1 MVFRRNGVGRVLE
14 TSQEYDVILFTRID
28 IGCSD
33 FDILQNGSF
42 SIVGN
47 SDLNTPRSLGHTWF
61 RKAQFYYK
69 HIGAFRLRTFLE
81 QLGYSVKVIDF
92 SSMLSLPDVEEML
105 DKLITAKTKIV
116 GGNASFGSYS
126 PGLANVNKLFQKIKD
141 KHPNITIVVGGQNSA
156 LLLNTLTN
164 ADKFVKGF
172 GENALLALL
181 EGKVKEDE
189 KILDGTF
196 NYGFPNDYLVKW
208 KEEDCLKPGDVL
220 PLETARGCIFACK
233 FCSFPLVGK
242 KRNDH
247 IGDYTELKESL
258 IQNYEN
264 FGTTRYTITEETF
277 NDNIEKLE
285 QLAKVI
291 TDLPFQ
297 FRFSAYM
304 RPELLVAKPEMIDL
318 LISLG
323 VEHFNAG
330 IESLNR
336 DTRKAVAKGYDYP
349 IIGEA
354 LQTLKARALKAGF
367 WDFGIGMN
375 LICGLPYETI
385 QSFNDGVKYLLKAEE
400 CDTLNLHRLVIKGKN
415 QAHTYLSPIDQDPE
429 GYGYTID
436 SAKKVTLKDVKF
448 STSEE
453 YNEEG
458 LYWKNNKDIDL
469 DKAEKII
476 VDWQIDILTHNKL
489 TTFPHG
495 LNGFDGVLD
504 REEILSKYGY
514 KIHNIP
520 VDEKN
525 KIGLNFKQR
534 VEEWYNKNMM

>member
-1 MVFRRNGVGRVLE
+1 MLE

-42 SIVGN
+42 TSVGSN
-47 SDLNTPRSLGHTWF
+47 YLNTPMAPGQTWF
-61 RKAQFYYK
+61 RKAQFHFK

-92 SSMLSLPDVEEML
+92 SSMLSLPDVEKML
-105 DKLITAKTKIV
+105 DKFITAKTKIV

-126 PGLANVNKLFQKIKD
+126 PGISNVNKLFQKIKD

-156 LLLNTLTN
+156 LLLNVLTN

-208 KEEDCLKPGDVL
+208 KDEDCIKPGDVL
-220 PLETARGCIFACK
+220 PLETARGCIFKCK
-233 FCSFPLVGK
+233 FCAFPLIGK

-247 IGDYTELKESL
+247 VGDYTELKDSL
-258 IQNYEN
+258 LQNYEKY
-264 FGTTRYTITEETF
+264 GTTRYTITEETF
-277 NDNIEKLE
+277 NDNIDKLE
-285 QLAKVI
+285 ELAKVI

-297 FRFSAYM
+297 FRFSSYIK
-304 RPELLVAKPEMIDL
+304 PELLVARPEMNDL
-318 LISLG
+318 LIALG
-323 VEHFNAG
+323 IEHANVG

-336 DTRKAVAKGYDYP
+336 ETRKAVAKGYDYP
-349 IIGEA
+349 VIGEA
-354 LQTLKARALKAGF
+354 LLNLKDRAFKAGF

-375 LICGLPYETI
+375 IICGLPHETM
-385 QSFNDGVKYLLKAEE
+385 QSFTEGLEYLLSAEE
-400 CDTLNLHRLVIKGKN
+400 CDTLNLHRLVIKEKSQN
-415 QAHTYLSPIDQDPE
+415 HTYVSPIDEDPE
-429 GYGYTID
+429 SYGYTID
-436 SAKKVTLKDVKF
+436 KAKKVTLKDVKF

-453 YNEEG
+453 YNDEG

-476 VDWQIDILTHNKL
+476 VDWQIAVLSHNKL

-504 REEILSKYGY
+504 RKEILSKYDY
-514 KIHNIP
+514 KISKIP
-520 VDEKN
+520 IDEKN

-534 VEEWYNKNMM
+534 VDEWYNKNMM